1 MNLLQMDITELNFL
15 PYIITISAQVLIFDA
30 LLFTPK
36 EVVVNFTILKLLV
49 GTMIHGYNI
58 HNLDI
63 TLRLE
68 N

>member
-1 MNLLQMDITELNFL
+1 MDITELNFL

-49 GTMIHGYNI
+49 GTMMLGYNTSI
-58 HNLDI
+58 I
-63 TLRLE
+63 WISP
-68 N
+68 